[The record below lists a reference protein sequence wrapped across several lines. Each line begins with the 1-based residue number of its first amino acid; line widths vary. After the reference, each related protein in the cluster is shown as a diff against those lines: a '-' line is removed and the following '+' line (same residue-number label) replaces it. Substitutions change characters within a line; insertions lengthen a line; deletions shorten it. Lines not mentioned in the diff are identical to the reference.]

1 MTAQNGVAR
10 FGWVDQNGLGHLDEM
25 IDLGGSYVRAA
36 QFGLDV
42 LNGWDEHCGLNLLCE
57 HREPGGQE
65 VGDQHEFDLED
76 SIGPSCVVVFD
87 ALNAC
92 VDRKVLAGLNVLAD
106 HGEVVFCFGCN
117 LCDSRLLKLHSS
129 DSDWDILLMETSE
142 FLNVVLLGSYSL
154 ALSFHEM

>member
-1 MTAQNGVAR
+1 MIAQNGGAR
-10 FGWVDQNGLGHLDEM
+10 FDLMDQNGWEHLDEM

-42 LNGWDEHCGLNLLCE
+42 LNGLDEHCGLNLLCE

-76 SIGPSCVVVFD
+76 SSGQSCVVVFD

-92 VDRKVLAGLNVLAD
+92 VDRKELAGSNVLAD
-106 HGEVVFCFGCN
+106 HGEVVVCFGCN